1 MLCRLHSVYKIAT
14 AYTLWYYTEAL
25 KLLYSKVPIFHV
37 QSWKNYTGQKKFT
50 QAPPVVPVTN
60 RRYAYMC
67 ICSCEVLKLSKAR
80 NGLEEWTRS
89 WCASI
94 GLSSLTA
101 ISRVVLFIKI
111 LEGSIPL
118 FFSFLQDYSPP
129 KSPNSIKYHWSK
141 SIFLLHSWQERAHW
155 CQEFDIFLVL
165 IYASWICPVI
175 FYASWP
181 FRGSCGNFSHSSP
194 MLQSLELSDHVKFNL
209 KA

>member
-25 KLLYSKVPIFHV
+25 KLLYSKVPTFHV

-60 RRYAYMC
+60 RRYAYKC

-89 WCASI
+89 RCASI

-118 FFSFLQDYSPP
+118 SFSFLQDFSPP
-129 KSPNSIKYHWSK
+129 KSPNRIKYPRKQKYFSCCTVDKRESPIKILTWFMQVGHPVEAVWAS
-141 SIFLLHSWQERAHW
+141 LTAHQ
-155 CQEFDIFLVL
+155 CFKVL
-165 IYASWICPVI
+165 NY
-175 FYASWP
+175 
-181 FRGSCGNFSHSSP
+181 
-194 MLQSLELSDHVKFNL
+194 LTL
-209 KA
+209 